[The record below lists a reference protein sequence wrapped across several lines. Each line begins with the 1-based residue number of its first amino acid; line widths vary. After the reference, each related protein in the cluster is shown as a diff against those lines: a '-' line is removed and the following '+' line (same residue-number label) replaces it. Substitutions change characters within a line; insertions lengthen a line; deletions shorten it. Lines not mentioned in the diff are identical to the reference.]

1 MEETQQKYVFKKNTD
16 ASLSIQISNTEA
28 TPN

>member
-1 MEETQQKYVFKKNTD
+1 MEETQQKYVFKNTD

-28 TPN
+28 APN